1 MVKFSRAPCGLTTLS
16 KHSWLSFLK
25 LDPKSPI
32 QRVLRIP
39 RTGLEE
45 IWTQVGR
52 PQVAWQNAGAIPNR
66 TVCGP
71 LDSCSKTLCII
82 ASDWLMTWV
91 NTLSMIVGLF
101 WHHLR
106 WWSHMM
112 NILFKHGA
120 LDSFF
125 NPVGLLYSQIWISIK
140 STSGLCVVVDLLFV
154 FINIIYYC

>member
-25 LDPKSPI
+25 LDAKSPI

-101 WHHLR
+101 LTPFE
-106 WWSHMM
+106 MM
-112 NILFKHGA
+112 IPYDEHTVQTRCTGQLFQPCW
-120 LDSFF
+120 
-125 NPVGLLYSQIWISIK
+125 PVVFADLNLYQINL
-140 STSGLCVVVDLLFV
+140 GFV
-154 FINIIYYC
+154 CCCGFIICFY